1 MNASLRRW
9 KIPRNKMVS
18 GTKQDNLLTF
28 DQSGKRWLRK
38 GQFMLDAAGSFEA
51 VDHWYRYVQ
60 QHDIRLMLT

>member
-1 MNASLRRW
+1 
-9 KIPRNKMVS
+9 MVS